1 MFNPRA
7 FSFYE
12 ELFKTYGTVARVN
25 GFLGVSLVS
34 EITKTRT

>member
-1 MFNPRA
+1 MFNPFA

-25 GFLGVSLVS
+25 GYLGVSLVGKT
-34 EITKTRT
+34 TKTHT